1 METKQTKDNGSSQ
14 TAKYPYI
21 VECTSCGNK
30 IGRYRKSHII
40 KNPEKFRCEVCHGKL
55 RRLT

>member
-1 METKQTKDNGSSQ
+1 METKTKNDGDSQ

>member
-1 METKQTKDNGSSQ
+1 METKTKNDGNSQ

>member
-1 METKQTKDNGSSQ
+1 METKQTKDNNGS
-14 TAKYPYI
+14 KYPYI